1 MWLLQ
6 LLRRDQKYGKPYTSP
21 TLRPNDHIQ
30 EARGEKP
37 RDFRANTNVAVV
49 ERMSSNYV
57 TCEKPF

>member
-6 LLRRDQKYGKPYTSP
+6 LLRCDQKYGKPYTSP
-21 TLRPNDHIQ
+21 NLRPNDHDQ
-30 EARGEKP
+30 EAQGEKP
-37 RDFRANTNVAVV
+37 RDSRANTNVAVV